1 MKLLI
6 KFNPVRNVFQVY
18 NISNIP
24 LLFFIFNLS
33 KSGGHV
39 KLKIF
44 QIRKLFL
51 LPLVVIIG
59 CSFLLSACGI
69 GVAETDITVYKDKY
83 KLVTVISISPEQMRM
98 IGSPSTFES
107 ALDEEVQ
114 DAKKEGINVRWRD
127 LTKKDGSVYQYEV
140 STGLIDISN
149 PYADNFSWREIRH
162 DNRQAYEFRYSMF
175 SGLFSGFQSLTLTLH
190 AGKILESNGTQLD
203 ARTVT
208 WVNPTIA
215 PYAVVVPKGS
225 ATWLPLLSVVGLIAA
240 VGYIAYQLIKSGK
253 LVEWSTTVFNVGK
266 WKFQEAKLSG
276 EIKTLEQEKAILISE
291 LGAKAWKARV
301 VDPKYKEPYGKL
313 EALDHQVSEID
324 QEILALNLE
333 LDETRNT
340 HLKIESDYAE
350 QLSHFQNELK
360 NVNANLDKSR
370 KEQSTLEKELS
381 NIEREKERLT
391 SEIQG
396 YERKLTQIQ
405 SSDAEDKEN
414 QIPALTSAI
423 STLNKNLVGLTEKT
437 PALHDEIEKSRI
449 EQQPLFEQVDSLN
462 NKINQTKNEQKIALE
477 PITQH
482 RKQLES
488 KIQALKSSVNDLQ
501 QQMKTII
508 NSLGPLVDS
517 ARPESEK
524 LQSNYEQIDRKNAE
538 LEGKNEENNLI
549 KARLGLRDKD
559 AIRYFLLIVLGF
571 IVAIVLIVIFITMAL

>member
-1 MKLLI
+1 MHRSVGKMK
-6 KFNPVRNVFQVY
+6 
-18 NISNIP
+18 
-24 LLFFIFNLS
+24 
-33 KSGGHV
+33 KS
-39 KLKIF
+39 
-44 QIRKLFL
+44 FL
-51 LPLVVIIG
+51 LSVAVIIG

-98 IGSPSTFES
+98 IGSPGVFES
-107 ALDEEVQ
+107 ALEEEVL
-114 DAKKEGINVRWRD
+114 DARKEGINIKWRD

-149 PYADNFSWREIRH
+149 PYADNFSWQEIRYE
-162 DNRQAYEFRYSMF
+162 NRDAYEFRYSMF

-190 AGKILESNGTQLD
+190 AGQILDSNGTQLD

-208 WVNPTIA
+208 WVNPMVT
-215 PYAVVVPKGS
+215 PYAVVTPKGS
-225 ATWLPLLSVVGLIAA
+225 ATWLPLLLVFGLITA
-240 VGYIAYQLIKSGK
+240 VGYISYQLIKSGK

-266 WKFQEAKLSG
+266 WKVQEAKLNG
-276 EIKTLEQEKAILISE
+276 EIKTLEKDKADLINE

-301 VDPKYKEPYGKL
+301 VDPKYDEPYGKL
-313 EALDHQVSEID
+313 EAFDHQVSEID
-324 QEILALNLE
+324 REIATLNLE

-360 NVNANLDKSR
+360 NVNANLEKSR

-381 NIEREKERLT
+381 HIEREKERLT

-396 YERKLTQIQ
+396 YERKLTQIEI
-405 SSDAEDKEN
+405 SDAEDKEN

-437 PALHDEIEKSRI
+437 PALHDEIEISRI

-462 NKINQTKNEQKIALE
+462 NQINQTKNDQKIALE
-477 PITQH
+477 PLTQQ

-488 KIQALKSSVNDLQ
+488 KIQALKSEVNNLQ

-517 ARPESEK
+517 ARPESEI
-524 LQSNYEQIDRKNAE
+524 LQSNYEQIDRKNVE

-559 AIRYFLLIVLGF
+559 AIRNFLLMVLGT
-571 IVAIVLIVIFITMAL
+571 IVAIVLIVLLLSMAL